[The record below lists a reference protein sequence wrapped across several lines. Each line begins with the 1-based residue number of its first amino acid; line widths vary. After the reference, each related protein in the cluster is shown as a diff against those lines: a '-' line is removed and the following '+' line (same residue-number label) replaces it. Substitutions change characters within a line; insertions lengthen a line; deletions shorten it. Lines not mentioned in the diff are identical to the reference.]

1 LVRRYSR
8 TELLMTTE
16 RRILEKAYAA
26 FNARDIDAALAAM
39 HADVDWP
46 NGMEGGSVHGH
57 DGVHDYWTR
66 QWGMIEPHVEP
77 VRFEEDADGRT
88 VVHVHQVVRDLSGNV
103 VADGMV
109 QHVYLIEDGL
119 VRSMEIR
126 EP

>member
-57 DGVHDYWTR
+57 DGVQDYWTR

>member
-1 LVRRYSR
+1 MVRRYSR